1 MKICVYAIAKNEEQF
16 VDRFCDAA
24 SEADYIAVLD
34 TGSEDKTVEKLA
46 DRGAIVSQ
54 KIFEPFRFDEARN
67 ESMKLIPKDT
77 DVCVCVDL
85 DEVLLPGWR
94 KILEEKWE
102 PGMTSAK
109 YTCVCSY
116 NADGS
121 YGTAFLR
128 EKIHTP
134 HNFRWKYPVHE
145 VLEHT
150 GQWRQLTRVIPEII
164 AEHHPDETKSRG
176 GYLPLLELAAKEYP
190 NDARCAHYLGREYM
204 YHGMYEEAI
213 EELKRHLSLPSAT
226 WKAERSASLRYIAEC
241 INAGRGDTEDA
252 RQWAMCAVLEA
263 PHIRENWYEAEKM
276 SYKLEDWPAV
286 VAYGQSAVDITEQSR
301 ECINE
306 AEAWGPEPYDLL
318 ALGYWH
324 IGRADKAVE
333 YGEIAAEI
341 APDDERIQKNLWFY
355 RQGIEKLKKT

>member
-67 ESMKLIPKDT
+67 ESMKLIPEDT
-77 DVCVCVDL
+77 DVCVCVDM

-94 KILEEKWE
+94 KKLEEKWE

-128 EKIHTP
+128 EKIHTL

-145 VLEHT
+145 VLQWT
-150 GQWRQLTRVIPEII
+150 GPYVPDIVEIQDLI
-164 AEHHPDETKSRG
+164 AEHHPDNTKSRG
-176 GYLPLLELAAKEYP
+176 EYLPLLELAAKEYP
-190 NDARCAHYLGREYM
+190 DDARCAHYLGREYM
-204 YHGMYEEAI
+204 YYGMWDEAI
-213 EELKRHLSLPSAT
+213 REFERHLRLPSAT
-226 WKAERSASLRYIAEC
+226 WREERSASMRYMAEC
-241 INAGRGDTEDA
+241 FAGKGLLKTAFLWTQAAIDEAVHLRENRYEAQKICYKLGDWGGVRFYGEWALDA
-252 RQWAMCAVLEA
+252 R
-263 PHIRENWYEAEKM
+263 P
-276 SYKLEDWPAV
+276 S
-286 VAYGQSAVDITEQSR
+286 STT
-301 ECINE
+301 INE

-318 ALGYWH
+318 AIAYWNLGMPENA
-324 IGRADKAVE
+324 RE
-333 YGEIAAEI
+333 YGEKALAL
-341 APDDERIQKNLWFY
+341 APDDERLKKNLEWY
-355 RQGIEKLKKT
+355 RDRK